1 MKKLL
6 IGLILIFLPLL
17 ANAAGEPESLERRL
31 RPLMNDAENIE
42 VKLPEENVAAR
53 HAAEALFQLY
63 QSEEFQA
70 RIQQERQRL
79 SEEFFGVKRVVA
91 EGGNEKNSKHGK
103 LTGEDKIYL
112 FISSSVPLATLRN
125 YAADIVKLNDPRFIL
140 VLRGFVGGA
149 KRIGP
154 TASFIVEVLKEDPN
168 CTLSSKE
175 ECAMREVPFI
185 VDPTLFR
192 KVGIEKVPAI
202 AFLSGDKQTP
212 FIVYGDASLGYV
224 LERFAR
230 ETRHA
235 GLEQLADKLK
245 PIP

>member
-6 IGLILIFLPLL
+6 ISLILIFLSFF
-17 ANAAGEPESLERRL
+17 ANASGEPESLERRL
-31 RPLMNDAENIE
+31 RPLMNDAKNIE

-63 QSEEFQA
+63 QSEEFQT

-79 SEEFFGVKRVVA
+79 SEEFFGVKRRVT
-91 EGGNEKNSKHGK
+91 EGENEKISKHGR
-103 LTGEDKIYL
+103 LTSEDNIYL
-112 FISSSVPLATLRN
+112 FVSSSIPLATLRN

-154 TASFIVEVLKEDPN
+154 TASFIVEVLKADPN

-175 ECAMREVPFI
+175 KCAMREVPFI

-202 AFLSGDKQTP
+202 AFLSGSKQIP
-212 FIVYGDASLGYV
+212 FIIYGDASLGYA
-224 LERFAR
+224 LERIAQ
-230 ETRHA
+230 ETGDV
-235 GLEQLADKLK
+235 GLEQLADALN